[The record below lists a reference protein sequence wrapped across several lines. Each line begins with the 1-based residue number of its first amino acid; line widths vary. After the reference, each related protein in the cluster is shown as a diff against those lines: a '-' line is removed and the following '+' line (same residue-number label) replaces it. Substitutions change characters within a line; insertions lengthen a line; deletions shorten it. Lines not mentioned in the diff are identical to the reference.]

1 MERIEIRLTGPLGEV
16 LSELLKTI
24 ENLSLQVK
32 GLTSYFTL
40 EAPLLSSIADTVK
53 GWGRDLNEVIK
64 YYTELQKRT
73 TEETPTGEQPPE
85 QIDDTLISKLE
96 DFRREISTKIQ
107 GILQQLSGLSQKVE
121 RGETTVRFMEPEGVI
136 SSLSELHTHFPAL
149 EKVVKDIVEFAKKKK
164 STQPTQPTQ
173 PTPPELPPAPLPLP
187 SVFQPTILPSPLL
200 IGALSPEERAE
211 YEEEFRK
218 GLDHLRKIW
227 SVVYNAIVVKAKKTF
242 PFLSSVFEK
251 ISNGGLYVDPSMTIG
266 ITLDLTIVIGAEF
279 FLKHIRFVPQ
289 IANVTEGYPNGI
301 EDIVKKAI
309 EEHER
314 YLKMKRGELPPE
326 ELEGKEPPKPY
337 PIAFW
342 REIQKLPIPDVRSIH
357 TQMLTASEE
366 ELSQITTQ
374 PTLGGISPSDVVTI
388 LKGYSIDH
396 LTSLYAK
403 HEVMHFLMGHLNIAP
418 DALRRKFE
426 SIAKDYW
433 DTKVKPRLEQKLK
446 EQAKSLG
453 YDESKVKIYEWD
465 QLGEKFKESIW
476 IKLTNIAGDMIIN
489 YIWKEWEEGRTEA
502 GRLKFTD
509 YEEFYVDRERKI
521 HEIVSDFYRRALEG
535 LPLPDMSVGGVSYAA
550 LMEAKKGGKKG
561 GEEKEEREGRF
572 VTPERYGVDPSIM
585 KDRQQRPRG
594 LSELLDDPEFE
605 RALERILKEMLDSV
619 DIDLGHD
626 GGGDGDGNDYDIGE
640 LPPIPGRGRGKPK
653 DKEGEGEGE
662 GEGEEGERKG
672 ERPRE
677 KGWGTRA
684 GGKIRVPTP
693 DTHTG
698 ESQKDIEERHGKDPY
713 AVSPK
718 GEHPDEVRKRTEG
731 EWSVA
736 RKVLEEVARSKEFA
750 SLPEGVKRLIE
761 KILKEEKGY
770 DVEDALK
777 TILNAMIRGVRIQR
791 RGVWRTTPIVGHREV
806 FHTFRRRYGPAIYVV
821 VDTSGSITPEE
832 LGKFIGTVRKI
843 ANQSQA
849 DVYVV
854 PGDADPYGVYHI
866 GTGDE
871 AIMRLQQLISEG
883 KVRGG
888 GGTDMMKI
896 VRYVANLILMT
907 NDQPLLTPEMKDD
920 VERWVNRMKEE
931 MESMRGQGLEMVV
944 RETYPLGGILVLTDG
959 YTGDPNSEEL
969 RKLKEM
975 GIMVQFVYT
984 ESEIPDGLEE
994 WVVKYD
1000 KNKERI
1006 VRRGE
1011 SLLETEMETEMET
1024 KMEKGMNLKRMFWD
1038 MFLKELERRWLR
1050 G

>member
-16 LSELLKTI
+16 LSELLRTI
-24 ENLSLQVK
+24 ENLSREVE
-32 GLTSYFTL
+32 GLISSFTL
-40 EAPLLSSIADTVK
+40 EAPLLSSVANTVK
-53 GWGRDLNEVIK
+53 EWGRDLNEVIK

-96 DFRREISTKIQ
+96 NFKREISTKTQ
-107 GILQQLSGLSQKVE
+107 GILQQLSDLSQKVE
-121 RGETTVRFMEPEGVI
+121 SGETTVKFIEPEGVI
-136 SSLSELHTHFPAL
+136 PPLSKLRTHFSTL
-149 EKVVKDIVEFAKKKK
+149 EKVVNDIVEFAKKKK

-173 PTPPELPPAPLPLP
+173 PTPPELPPSPLPLP
-187 SVFQPTILPSPLL
+187 SMFQPTILPSPFL

-227 SVVYNAIVVKAKKTF
+227 SVVYEAIRVKAKKAF

-251 ISNGGLYVDPSMTIG
+251 ISNGGLYPDPSMTIG

-279 FLKHIRFVPQ
+279 FLKHIQFVPQ

-301 EDIVKKAI
+301 EDIVRKAI

-342 REIQKLPIPDVRSIH
+342 KEIQKLPVPDVRSTDIR
-357 TQMLTASEE
+357 MLTASGEG
-366 ELSQITTQ
+366 LSQITTQ
-374 PTLGGISPSDVVTI
+374 PTPGGISSSDVVNI
-388 LKGYSIDH
+388 LKGYSIDY

-418 DALRRKFE
+418 EALRRKFE
-426 SIAKDYW
+426 GVAKKHW
-433 DTKVKPRLEQKLK
+433 NTKVKPRLEEKLK
-446 EQAKSLG
+446 EQARSLG

-476 IKLTNIAGDMIIN
+476 IKLTNVAGDMIIN

-509 YEEFYVDRERKI
+509 YEKFYVEREEKI

-535 LPLPDMSVGGVSYAA
+535 LPLPDMLVGGVSYAA
-550 LMEAKKGGKKG
+550 LMEAKKGGKKE
-561 GEEKEEREGRF
+561 GEEKEEGEGKF

-585 KDRQQRPRG
+585 KDRQQRPKG
-594 LSELLDDPEFE
+594 LSELLNDPEFE

-626 GGGDGDGNDYDIGE
+626 GGGGDGNDYDIGE
-640 LPPIPGRGRGKPK
+640 LPPIPGKGRGKPK
-653 DKEGEGEGE
+653 DEEGEGEGE

-693 DTHTG
+693 DTETG
-698 ESQKDIEERHGKDPY
+698 RTQKDIEEEHGKDPY
-713 AVSPK
+713 AVSPNK
-718 GEHPDEVRKRTEG
+718 GKHPDEVRERTKG
-731 EWSVA
+731 DWNVA
-736 RKVLEEVARSKEFA
+736 RKALEDAIRRGEFG
-750 SLPEGVKRLIE
+750 SLPDGVKRMIE
-761 KILKEEKGY
+761 SILKEGEGY
-770 DVEDALK
+770 KVDEVLK
-777 TILNAMIRGVRIQR
+777 IIIGEMVYEAETELQ
-791 RGVWRTTPIVGHREV
+791 GVWRSLGIEGRDPYHTYREK
-806 FHTFRRRYGPAIYVV
+806 YGPVIYVV
-821 VDTSGSITPEE
+821 VDTSGSITQQEFT
-832 LGKFIGTVRKI
+832 KFVRTIRDI
-843 ANQSQA
+843 ARGAQA

-854 PGDADPYGVYHI
+854 PGDVVPYGIFHI

-871 AIMRLQQLISEG
+871 AIRKLEKLMKEG
-883 KVRGG
+883 KLRGG
-888 GGTDMMKI
+888 GGTDMMGI
-896 VRYVANLILMT
+896 VRHIANLILMT
-907 NDQPLLTPEMKDD
+907 NNQPLLTPGMEDD
-920 VERWVNRMKEE
+920 LKEWVKRMKRERE
-931 MESMRGQGLEMVV
+931 GMREQGLEMVV
-944 RETYPLGGILVLTDG
+944 EETYPLGGILVLTDG
-959 YTGDPNSEEL
+959 YTDAPNPEEL
-969 RKLKEM
+969 RELKKM
-975 GIMVQFVYT
+975 GIVVQFVYT
-984 ESEIPDGLEE
+984 DNEIPEGTED
-994 WVVKYD
+994 WVVRYNRTTD
-1000 KNKERI
+1000 KIER
-1006 VRRGE
+1006 
-1011 SLLETEMETEMET
+1011 
-1024 KMEKGMNLKRMFWD
+1024 KKGSSPTTRMRMKKGVDLKGMFWD
-1038 MFLKELERRWLR
+1038 MFLRELERRWLR

>member
-713 AVSPK
+713 AV
-718 GEHPDEVRKRTEG
+718 
-731 EWSVA
+731 
-736 RKVLEEVARSKEFA
+736 
-750 SLPEGVKRLIE
+750 
-761 KILKEEKGY
+761 
-770 DVEDALK
+770 
-777 TILNAMIRGVRIQR
+777 
-791 RGVWRTTPIVGHREV
+791 
-806 FHTFRRRYGPAIYVV
+806 
-821 VDTSGSITPEE
+821 
-832 LGKFIGTVRKI
+832 
-843 ANQSQA
+843 
-849 DVYVV
+849 
-854 PGDADPYGVYHI
+854 
-866 GTGDE
+866 
-871 AIMRLQQLISEG
+871 
-883 KVRGG
+883 
-888 GGTDMMKI
+888 
-896 VRYVANLILMT
+896 
-907 NDQPLLTPEMKDD
+907 
-920 VERWVNRMKEE
+920 
-931 MESMRGQGLEMVV
+931 
-944 RETYPLGGILVLTDG
+944 
-959 YTGDPNSEEL
+959 
-969 RKLKEM
+969 
-975 GIMVQFVYT
+975 
-984 ESEIPDGLEE
+984 
-994 WVVKYD
+994 
-1000 KNKERI
+1000 
-1006 VRRGE
+1006 
-1011 SLLETEMETEMET
+1011 
-1024 KMEKGMNLKRMFWD
+1024 
-1038 MFLKELERRWLR
+1038 
-1050 G
+1050 